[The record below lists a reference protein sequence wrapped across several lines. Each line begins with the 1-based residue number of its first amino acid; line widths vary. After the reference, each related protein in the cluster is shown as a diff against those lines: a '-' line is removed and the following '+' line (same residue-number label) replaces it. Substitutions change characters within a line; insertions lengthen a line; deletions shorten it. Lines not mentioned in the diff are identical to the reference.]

1 MNFKN
6 YFGLIISVVF
16 VLSSCHNPN
25 HSIKD
30 NKTNSIQTPDDSSTN
45 TNLVVG
51 GLYILK
57 NNDNSYSISKI
68 LAIDI
73 FAVHL
78 RSYSN
83 KFKQEPTQ
91 LSSDTLK
98 ILIGHAPLDKQG
110 FLVNNPRLLRTENVK
125 ESELEGYSL
134 YLQEMNK

>member
-57 NNDNSYSISKI
+57 NKDNSYSISKI
-68 LAIDI
+68 LAIDN

>member
-6 YFGLIISVVF
+6 YFGVIISVVF

-30 NKTNSIQTPDDSSTN
+30 NKTSFIQAPDDSSTN
-45 TNLVVG
+45 TNLIVG

-98 ILIGHAPLDKQG
+98 ILIGHAPLDKQR
-110 FLVNNPRLLRTENVK
+110 FLVNNPKLLKTENVK